1 MIIYGLISRGAE
13 HPLNCKFWGL
23 CTSENEAK
31 GGLCEMSL
39 VASVQFSLDKYPHW
53 HWSKNGKMSLRTVFK
68 VFFFSC
74 FAGMEMNLFSVFL
87 QENYVILFT
96 EIDYFSFADHL
107 VFSKKRW
114 LPVTEKFSYQQNYQK
129 YHQKCN

>member
-68 VFFFSC
+68 VFFF
-74 FAGMEMNLFSVFL
+74 LFCRHGNESVFS
-87 QENYVILFT
+87 
-96 EIDYFSFADHL
+96 FSPGKLCDII
-107 VFSKKRW
+107 
-114 LPVTEKFSYQQNYQK
+114 Y
-129 YHQKCN
+129 